1 LDLVEQLVATRE
13 FEAYHLLLSVRGDLL
28 LQLGRV
34 EEARDEFR
42 RAAPVTRNEC
52 GRALLLRPG
61 EMLDGVNRC

>member
-52 GRALLLRPG
+52 GRLFSCAPG
-61 EMLDGVNRC
+61 RCLTG